1 MSIEEKRRPRFE
13 FYAESIGYPL
23 KTDNIGYCHPET
35 TRLWRTWNAALD
47 SVLIKLPEI
56 EWPEDFEVTRE
67 SDPEEYEALEA
78 RAGCQET
85 VLHLCKRAIGAAGLK
100 VAP

>member
-1 MSIEEKRRPRFE
+1 MSIEDKRRPRFE

-47 SVLIKLPEI
+47 G
-56 EWPEDFEVTRE
+56 
-67 SDPEEYEALEA
+67 LEA
-78 RAGCQET
+78 GHPIMQDLKKIHAALAAYRAQQGE
-85 VLHLCKRAIGAAGLK
+85 K
-100 VAP
+100 P